1 MNPSHTRASENVLF
15 TALLAAVIGWTA
27 VSLAWN
33 QPTPSAPAA
42 SLAAKSA
49 SHHA

>member
-1 MNPSHTRASENVLF
+1 MTPSHTRASENALF
-15 TALLAAVIGWTA
+15 TTLLVAVIAWTA

-33 QPTPSAPAA
+33 QPTPSTPAA